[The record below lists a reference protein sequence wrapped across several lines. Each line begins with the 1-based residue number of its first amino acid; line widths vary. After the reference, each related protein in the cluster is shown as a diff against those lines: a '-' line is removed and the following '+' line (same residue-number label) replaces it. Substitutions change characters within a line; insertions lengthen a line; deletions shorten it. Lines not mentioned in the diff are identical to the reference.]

1 MAREPITR
9 AMQAAIY
16 LRDRWLCRYCGVEIL
31 FSPALKVL
39 DTLCPG
45 HAYYS
50 QHGSR
55 TTMAKLLLDRCACID
70 HVRCVKHLGDNAP
83 ENLVAACWSCN
94 LRKSASD
101 DLSWCERLIPI
112 SALAPSPGW
121 DGLVGVIRKLEPTN
135 SWLRLFP
142 Q

>member
-9 AMQAAIY
+9 AIQAAIY

-50 QHGSR
+50 QHGSGA
-55 TTMAKLLLDRCACID
+55 TMAKLLLDRCACID

-94 LRKSASD
+94 LRKSTSD
-101 DLSWCERLIPI
+101 DSSWCERLIPI